1 MAEKGRA
8 YPMYRMIRFEMAVTS
23 IPESASIRKQCASS
37 FLIMVQIYE
46 KRWKRMIITACQYSA
61 ERRTPWRLDRVYSA
75 VVHLMIANHPSPQK
89 KEEKKRSIYFKR
101 RERGGGGG
109 RASVLLVVTSHVP

>member
-46 KRWKRMIITACQYSA
+46 KRWKRMDNYRMSVLCGAAHTLETGQSVLCGGTSNDSKPSFPPKK
-61 ERRTPWRLDRVYSA
+61 RR
-75 VVHLMIANHPSPQK
+75 K
-89 KEEKKRSIYFKR
+89 KEIYILKGE
-101 RERGGGGG
+101 RE
-109 RASVLLVVTSHVP
+109 VVGQVFC